1 MEILTSLG
9 VDWRLLV
16 AQLVNFAILFFA
28 LYKLLYKPLLSFL
41 DKRAATIEKG
51 LADARMAEEKLQ
63 LTDQTYK
70 QIVLKAK
77 KEAEKILEDAS
88 AFSEKH
94 RQETLRKTRE
104 EVKRVVSQ
112 ARTRIEQEK
121 QQMLDDVK
129 GDIVDMVVQATS
141 SLSQSTSEKK
151 ISKDLAKKAVDI
163 LKKKA

>member
-9 VDWRLLV
+9 VDWRLLI

-28 LYKLLYKPLLSFL
+28 LYKLLYKPLLGFL
-41 DKRAATIEKG
+41 EKRTGTIEKG
-51 LADARMAEEKLQ
+51 LADAKAAEEKLL

-70 QIVLKAK
+70 NIVLKAK

-88 AFSEKH
+88 AFAETH
-94 RQETLRKTRE
+94 RQETLKKTRD
-104 EVKRVVSQ
+104 EVKRVVLQ

-129 GDIVDMVVQATS
+129 GDIVDLVVQTTA
-141 SLSQSTSEKK
+141 SLAQGSGEKK

-163 LKKKA
+163 LKKKT

>member
-1 MEILTSLG
+1 MEIFTSLG
-9 VDWRLLV
+9 IDWRLLI

-41 DKRAATIEKG
+41 EKRSTTIEKG
-51 LADARMAEEKLQ
+51 LIDAKAAEEKLQ

-77 KEAEKILEDAS
+77 KEAEKILEEAS
-88 AFSEKH
+88 SLSDQH
-94 RQETLRKTRE
+94 RQETLKKTRD
-104 EVKRVVSQ
+104 EVKRVVIQ

-129 GDIVDMVVQATS
+129 GDIVDMVVQAS
-141 SLSQSTSEKK
+141 ASLTHSTSEKK
-151 ISKDLAKKAVDI
+151 VSKDLARKAVDI
-163 LKKKA
+163 LKKKI